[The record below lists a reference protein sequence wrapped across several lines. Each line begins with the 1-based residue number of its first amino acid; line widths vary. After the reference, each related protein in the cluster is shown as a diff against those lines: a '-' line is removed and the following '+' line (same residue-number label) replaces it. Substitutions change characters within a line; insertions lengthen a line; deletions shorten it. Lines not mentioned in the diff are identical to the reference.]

1 MTVVTARPAASLG
14 VLAPPR
20 LGRGVTLAAVV
31 FLAGTAFAA
40 TLVGADSLPA
50 GTILRV
56 LVDHVPLV
64 HARGVPASDAAIVWQ
79 IRLPRVVLAGLVGA
93 MLALAGATYQGVFA
107 NPLADPYLLGAASG
121 AELGATLAIAYAPA
135 RWALTAVPGCAF
147 VGAAAAVL
155 AAVLLGRSVASGGRP
170 TTVLVLAGVAVGA
183 FLSAVETYVQQQHQ
197 AAIRLIYSYVLGR
210 LGTAGWAG
218 VRLVAPYLVVSA
230 AVILLHRR
238 HLDVLSLGDVEA
250 ASLGIDV
257 GRTRMVLVVAA
268 TLGTA
273 AAVAMAGTIA
283 FVGIVVPHTIRL
295 LTGASYRT
303 ILPLSALAGAGFL
316 IACDLAARTLI
327 APGELPIGVIT
338 AFIGAPFFVALLRRS
353 QTSAA

>member
-1 MTVVTARPAASLG
+1 LTAVVSRAASPANALVVPRVGGRWLLAALGFLAVTA
-14 VLAPPR
+14 
-20 LGRGVTLAAVV
+20 
-31 FLAGTAFAA
+31 GTA
-40 TLVGADSLPA
+40 TLVGADSLPVA
-50 GTILRV
+50 TVVKALARH
-56 LVDHVPLV
+56 LPLLHV
-64 HARGVPASDAAIVWQ
+64 HGVAPSDASIVWQ
-79 IRLPRVVLAGLVGA
+79 IRLPRVALAGLVGA

-121 AELGATLAIAYAPA
+121 AEVGATLAIAYAPA
-135 RWALTAVPGCAF
+135 AWAVQTVPICAF
-147 VGAAAAVL
+147 LGAAGAVA
-155 AAVLLGRSVASGGRP
+155 AAVLLGRSVGTGRS
-170 TTVLVLAGVAVGA
+170 TTILILAGVAVGA
-183 FLSAVETYVQQQHQ
+183 FLSAIESYVQQQHQ

-218 VRLVAPYLVVSA
+218 VRLVLPYLVVSG

-250 ASLGIDV
+250 ASLGVNV
-257 GRTRMVLVVAA
+257 GRTRMLLVAAA

-295 LTGASYRT
+295 LTGGSYRT
-303 ILPLSALAGAGFL
+303 ILPLSMITGAGFL
-316 IACDLAARTLI
+316 IVCDLAARTLI

-338 AFIGAPFFVALLRRS
+338 AFVGAPFFVVLLRRS
-353 QTSAA
+353 HRVAT

>member
-1 MTVVTARPAASLG
+1 MERA
-14 VLAPPR
+14 APPTHA
-20 LGRGVTLAAVV
+20 LTVPKVGRGATLGALA
-31 FLAGTAFAA
+31 FLVASACAA
-40 TLVGADSLPA
+40 TLSGADSLPA
-50 GTILRV
+50 GTVMHV
-56 LVDHVPLV
+56 LVGHLPLLHAHHVAP
-64 HARGVPASDAAIVWQ
+64 SDAAIVWQ

-93 MLALAGATYQGVFA
+93 MLALAGAAYQGVFA

-135 RWALTAVPGCAF
+135 AWALNAVPACAF
-147 VGAAAAVL
+147 AGAAGAVV
-155 AAVLLGRSVASGGRP
+155 AAVLLGRSVGGHRP

-183 FLSAVETYVQQQHQ
+183 FLAAVETYVQQQHQ

-218 VRLVAPYLVVSA
+218 VRLVAPYLAVSA
-230 AVILLHRR
+230 LVILLHRR
-238 HLDVLSLGDVEA
+238 HLDVLALGDVEA
-250 ASLGIDV
+250 QSLGVNI
-257 GRTRMVLVVAA
+257 GRTRMVLVAAA

-303 ILPLSALAGAGFL
+303 ILPLSAVTGAGFL

-338 AFIGAPFFVALLRRS
+338 AFIGAPFFVALLRRNQS
-353 QTSAA
+353 SGT

>member
-1 MTVVTARPAASLG
+1 MS
-14 VLAPPR
+14 
-20 LGRGVTLAAVV
+20 AVV
-31 FLAGTAFAA
+31 VPRIGLRWLMVTVGFLVAAALCGTM
-40 TLVGADSLPA
+40 LGADSLPA
-50 GTILRV
+50 ATVLRA
-56 LVDHVPLV
+56 LAGRLPLLHV
-64 HARGVPASDAAIVWQ
+64 HGVGSSDAAIVWQ
-79 IRLPRVVLAGLVGA
+79 IRLPRVALAGLVGA

-121 AELGATLAIAYAPA
+121 AELGATIAIAYAPA
-135 RWALTAVPGCAF
+135 AWAVDAVP
-147 VGAAAAVL
+147 VGAFIGAAGAVA
-155 AAVLLGRSVASGGRP
+155 AAVLLGRSVGAGRS

-183 FLSAVETYVQQQHQ
+183 FLSAIETYVQQQHQ

-210 LGTAGWAG
+210 LGTAGWTG
-218 VRLVAPYLVVSA
+218 VRLVLPYLAVA
-230 AVILLHRR
+230 ALVILVHRR

-250 ASLGIDV
+250 ASLGINV
-257 GRTRMVLVVAA
+257 GRTRMLLVAAA

-295 LTGASYRT
+295 MTGASYRT
-303 ILPLSALAGAGFL
+303 ILPLSMIAGAGFL

-338 AFIGAPFFVALLRRS
+338 AFVGAPFFVVLLRRTRRIAS
-353 QTSAA
+353 

>member
-1 MTVVTARPAASLG
+1 MTAVLERNAPRTHALMVPKVGRAATVGAL
-14 VLAPPR
+14 
-20 LGRGVTLAAVV
+20 T
-31 FLAGTAFAA
+31 FLVASAGAA
-40 TLVGADSLPA
+40 TLIGADSLPPE
-50 GTILRV
+50 TVMRV
-56 LVDHVPLV
+56 VVSHLPFLPAHHV
-64 HARGVPASDAAIVWQ
+64 VPSDAAILWQ

-93 MLALAGATYQGVFA
+93 MLALAGAAYQGVFA

-135 RWALTAVPGCAF
+135 AWALNVVPVCAF
-147 VGAAAAVL
+147 IGAAGAVVV
-155 AAVLLGRSVASGGRP
+155 AVLLGRTVGGNHP

-183 FLSAVETYVQQQHQ
+183 FLAAVETYVQQQHQ

-218 VRLVAPYLVVSA
+218 VRLVAPYLAVSA
-230 AVILLHRR
+230 LVILLHRR
-238 HLDVLSLGDVEA
+238 HLDVLALGDIEA
-250 ASLGIDV
+250 ASLGINI
-257 GRTRMVLVVAA
+257 GRTRMVLVAAA

-303 ILPLSALAGAGFL
+303 ILPLSAVTGAGFL

-338 AFIGAPFFVALLRRS
+338 AFIGAPFFVVLLRRS
-353 QTSAA
+353 QTSGA

>member
-1 MTVVTARPAASLG
+1 MQRSAPTTSALAVPRVGGRWLAIAVGFLAVTAS
-14 VLAPPR
+14 
-20 LGRGVTLAAVV
+20 
-31 FLAGTAFAA
+31 AA

-50 GTILRV
+50 TTV
-56 LVDHVPLV
+56 LKALATHLPPL
-64 HARGVPASDAAIVWQ
+64 HLHGLAPSDASIVWQ

-135 RWALTAVPGCAF
+135 AWAVNAVPTCAF
-147 VGAAAAVL
+147 VGAGGAVA
-155 AAVLLGRSVASGGRP
+155 AAVLLGRSVGSGRS
-170 TTVLVLAGVAVGA
+170 TTILILAGLAVAA
-183 FLSAVETYVQQQHQ
+183 FLTAIETYVQQQHQ
-197 AAIRLIYSYVLGR
+197 AVIRLIYSYVLGR

-218 VRLVAPYLVVSA
+218 VRLVLPYLAVSA
-230 AVILLHRR
+230 VIILAHRR

-250 ASLGIDV
+250 ASLGVNV
-257 GRTRMVLVVAA
+257 GRTRMLLVAAA

-303 ILPLSALAGAGFL
+303 ILPLSMIAGAGFL

-338 AFIGAPFFVALLRRS
+338 AFVGAPFFVVLLRRS
-353 QTSAA
+353 NRMMT

>member
-1 MTVVTARPAASLG
+1 MTTVVGRAAIRVSALRE
-14 VLAPPR
+14 PR
-20 LGRGVTLAAVV
+20 LGRSATIVAVA
-31 FLAGTAFAA
+31 FLASSACAA
-40 TLVGADSLPA
+40 TLVGADSLSA
-50 GTILRV
+50 GTVLRV
-56 LVDHVPLV
+56 LMGHLPLL
-64 HARGVPASDAAIVWQ
+64 HAPDVAQSDAAIVWQ
-79 IRLPRVVLAGLVGA
+79 IRFPRVVLAGLVGA
-93 MLALAGATYQGVFA
+93 MLALAGAAYQGVFA

-135 RWALTAVPGCAF
+135 GWALNAVPGCAF
-147 VGAAAAVL
+147 VGAAGAVI
-155 AAVLLGRSVASGGRP
+155 AAVLLGRSVGGSRP

-218 VRLVAPYLVVSA
+218 VRLVAPYLALSA
-230 AVILLHRR
+230 LVILLHRR

-257 GRTRMVLVVAA
+257 PRTRMVLVAAA

-283 FVGIVVPHTIRL
+283 FVGIVIPHTIRL

-303 ILPLSALAGAGFL
+303 ILPLSAVAGAGFL

-338 AFIGAPFFVALLRRS
+338 AFIGAPFFVVLLRRT
-353 QTSAA
+353 QAAGT

>member
-1 MTVVTARPAASLG
+1 MTAVIGRTK
-14 VLAPPR
+14 PR
-20 LGRGVTLAAVV
+20 AHELMVPKLGRGATMGALT
-31 FLAGTAFAA
+31 FLVASAGAA
-40 TLVGADSLPA
+40 TLIGADSLPA
-50 GTILRV
+50 DMVMRV
-56 LVDHVPLV
+56 LVEHLPLL
-64 HARGVPASDAAIVWQ
+64 HARHIAPSDAAIVWQ

-93 MLALAGATYQGVFA
+93 MLALAGAAYQGVFA

-135 RWALTAVPGCAF
+135 AWALNAVPACAF
-147 VGAAAAVL
+147 AGAAGAVV
-155 AAVLLGRSVASGGRP
+155 AAVLLGRSVGGNRP
-170 TTVLVLAGVAVGA
+170 TTALVLAGVAVGA

-218 VRLVAPYLVVSA
+218 VRLVLPYLAVSS

-250 ASLGIDV
+250 ASLGVNV
-257 GRTRMVLVVAA
+257 GRTRMLLVAAA

-295 LTGASYRT
+295 LTGGSYRT
-303 ILPLSALAGAGFL
+303 ILPLSMITGAGFL
-316 IACDLAARTLI
+316 ILCDLAARTLI

-338 AFIGAPFFVALLRRS
+338 AFVGAPFFVVLLRRS
-353 QTSAA
+353 HRVTT